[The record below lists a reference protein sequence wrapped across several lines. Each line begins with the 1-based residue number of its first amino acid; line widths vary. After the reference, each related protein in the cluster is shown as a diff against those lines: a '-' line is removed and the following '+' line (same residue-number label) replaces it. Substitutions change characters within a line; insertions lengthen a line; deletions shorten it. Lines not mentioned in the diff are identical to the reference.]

1 MSNNKKN
8 RIEIPSYY
16 DPSDISETFFND
28 YFIQKIPSY
37 KKLSKKHFLEVNQIA
52 RKKYFIKN
60 HYPYPKRLDLN
71 TYYKEKIPLQIELV
85 KLQNYIRE
93 KKQKVIILFEGRDAA
108 GKGATIRRF
117 MEHLD
122 PKSAKVIALDKPSE
136 IEEGQWY
143 FQRYVEVFPSSG
155 ELILFDRSWYNRA
168 GVEKVLGFCTKEQYQ
183 KFLIDAPDFEKLI
196 TSSDIKIIKLYFS
209 VSDKEQSNR
218 ITQREKNPLKNWKL
232 SEIDY
237 LAQSKWPAYT
247 EAKEKM
253 FLNTHKEFSKWWI
266 IKSDDKMRAR
276 INAMKLV
283 LSLLDYDNK
292 NEKILNYDPWIVSDV
307 SEIWDINV

>member
-1 MSNNKKN
+1 MSKNKKN

-28 YFIQKIPSY
+28 YFIEKIPSY
-37 KKLSKKHFLEVNQIA
+37 KKLSKKHFLEVNQIE

-122 PKSAKVIALDKPSE
+122 PRGAKVIALEKPSE

-168 GVEKVLGFCTKEQYQ
+168 GVEKVLGFCTKEQYE

-196 TSSDIKIIKLYFS
+196 ASSDIKMIKLYFS
-209 VSDKEQSNR
+209 VSDKEQSKR
-218 ITQREKNPLKNWKL
+218 ITQRETNPLKNWKL
-232 SEIDY
+232 SEIDH